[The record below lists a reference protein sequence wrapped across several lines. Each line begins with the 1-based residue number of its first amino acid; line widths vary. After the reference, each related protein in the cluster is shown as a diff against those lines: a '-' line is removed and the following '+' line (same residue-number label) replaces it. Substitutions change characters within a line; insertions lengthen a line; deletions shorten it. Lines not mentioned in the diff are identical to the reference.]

1 LLGARRESTQIGR
14 IETFDSFVA
23 RTEPRLTQ
31 AFVAR
36 YGRIDG
42 VEATSEAL
50 AYAWEHWHRV
60 SLMENPEGYLWRVGR
75 SRTRRIRRRTP
86 TLPDVDTSRMPHV
99 EPALAGAIAQ
109 LPERQRVAV
118 ILVHGLGWKLR
129 EVGELL
135 EISTSTVQNHV
146 ERGLKSLRRALGEDS

>member
-1 LLGARRESTQIGR
+1 MLGAQREDISTQQ
-14 IETFDSFVA
+14 IEPFDEFVA
-23 RTEPRLTQ
+23 RAEPKLKQ

-36 YGRIDG
+36 YGRTDG

-60 SLMENPEGYLWRVGR
+60 SLMANPEGYLWRVGR

-86 TLPDVDTSRMPHV
+86 VLPDVDTSRMPHV
-99 EPALAGAIAQ
+99 EPALAGAMAR
-109 LPERQRVAV
+109 LPDRQRVTV

-129 EVGELL
+129 EVGDLL
-135 EISTSTVQNHV
+135 GISTSTVQNHV
-146 ERGLKSLRRALGEDS
+146 ERGLKNLRRALGEDS

>member
-1 LLGARRESTQIGR
+1 MLGAQRQDISTQK
-14 IETFDSFVA
+14 IEPFDEFVA
-23 RTEPRLTQ
+23 RAEPKLKH

-36 YGRIDG
+36 YGRTDG
-42 VEATSEAL
+42 VEAASEAF

-86 TLPDVDTSRMPHV
+86 VLPEVDTTRMPHV
-99 EPALAGAIAQ
+99 EPALAGAMAD

-118 ILVHGLGWKLR
+118 ILVLGLGWKLR

-135 EISTSTVQNHV
+135 GVSTSTVQNHV
-146 ERGLKSLRRALGEDS
+146 ERGLKSLRRALGEDL